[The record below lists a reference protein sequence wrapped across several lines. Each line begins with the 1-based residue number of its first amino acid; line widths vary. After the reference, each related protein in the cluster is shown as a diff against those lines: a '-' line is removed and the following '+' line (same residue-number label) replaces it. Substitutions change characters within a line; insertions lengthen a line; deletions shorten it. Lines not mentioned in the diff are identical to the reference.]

1 MRVVDILIAT
11 LVLYPWLTQGV
22 AVEVAGYSFH
32 LADLGV
38 PLLIAAL
45 VTDAVQRRLPLGI
58 ATVALAAFFLLI
70 LLGLHLT
77 QGTGAALVTALFALA
92 ARHWS
97 GEPWEKSF
105 FLRLAARLARRWLL
119 ALERS
124 PGLALWSVAAIVG
137 AQFFSVSLL
146 RHWALETH
154 GHDLGIYTNAIW
166 NLTHGNGYVSA
177 VKNGQ
182 NLFLDHQAPL
192 YWALAPLFWLI
203 PRPETLLCLQAFGL
217 AAGGP
222 ALFYLGRTL
231 FGRGHWASAA
241 MPWLYWSYL
250 PLRNANA
257 FDFHPE
263 FMMWPLFLWAFAGF
277 GSERRWAKG
286 LGLLALVAALGA
298 KESAPVVG
306 AGIGVAWALT
316 SSGSLRQRWPGIA
329 LAAASVALFFFYVK
343 VVPRMLGGD
352 YAYMSVYQRFGGGIG
367 DLLLAPFTQ
376 PGYFFSQLI
385 DRERLNFLFWTLAPV
400 AFLPLFHWRA
410 AVAAL
415 PPYLMLLLTEGDL
428 RVSLGLDSASFHY
441 GIEPGTALFWALP
454 FGLAAFARRFGWE
467 RAGIWMLV
475 WGVSCFVATSELAR
489 MHSYVRYPH
498 AAWVASEVMPCLNQ
512 QAATAAS
519 GSLVPHLSTRFWAA
533 YPDQLRQQPSG
544 DPVRCVVT
552 DLKLDNWP
560 VGTKE
565 LMRVLEGL
573 PAQGYREVWRC
584 RDFSVYELEASGCL
598 RCVPKCY

>member
-1 MRVVDILIAT
+1 MRFDMRVVDILIAT

-22 AVEVAGYSFH
+22 PVEIAGYSFD

-38 PLLIAAL
+38 PLLIVAL
-45 VTDAVQRRLPLGI
+45 ITHAVQRGPALGM
-58 ATVALAAFFLLI
+58 AAAAPAALFLLI
-70 LLGLHLT
+70 VLGLHLT
-77 QGTGAALVTALFALA
+77 HGTGAALATALFALA

-105 FLRLAARLARRWLL
+105 FLRLGSKLARRWLL

-177 VKNGQ
+177 VKSGQ

-222 ALFYLGRTL
+222 ALFYLGRTH

-316 SSGSLRQRWPGIA
+316 SSGSLRQRWPGVA
-329 LAAASVALFFFYVK
+329 LAVASVALFFFYVK
-343 VVPRMLGGD
+343 LVPPMFGGD

-428 RVSLGLDSASFHY
+428 RVSLGFHY

-475 WGVSCFVATSELAR
+475 WGVSCFVGTSEIVR
-489 MHSYVRYPH
+489 MHSYERFPH
-498 AAWVASEVMPCLNQ
+498 AAWIASEVMPCLDP
-512 QAATAAS
+512 QAAIAAS
-519 GSLVPHLSTRFWAA
+519 GSLVPQLSTRFWAA

-560 VGTKE
+560 MGRQE

-584 RDFSVYELEASGCL
+584 RDFSVYELETSGCL
-598 RCVPKCY
+598 RCLPKCY